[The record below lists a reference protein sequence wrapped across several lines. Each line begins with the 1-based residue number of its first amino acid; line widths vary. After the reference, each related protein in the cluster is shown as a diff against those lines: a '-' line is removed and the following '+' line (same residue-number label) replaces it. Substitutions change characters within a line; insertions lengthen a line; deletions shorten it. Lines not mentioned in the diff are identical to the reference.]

1 MIYCGYTKDNIH
13 LYQVMQKFLY
23 TKEVKMLESLMTNP
37 YAWAFL
43 GACTIF
49 SVVFGIWQWYK
60 SKRKKELSCYKNS
73 YTIVKGGK
81 SLLPDL
87 ELKYKNEQIQELVI
101 TKYAIWNSGNEVL
114 QRSDIVEIKP
124 LQVSYTAEN
133 TRILDVKILQESD
146 ETNQFVI
153 ADVDKEHARIEFDYA
168 DPKDGIV
175 IQIMHTGESQDIM
188 VECKIKG
195 GKKVKILNKDK
206 KRKYN
211 KFVENVMVIGL
222 GIMFF
227 IMLFFMLL
235 TILVSIMSMGQKFW
249 ESLISVVGS
258 GACVLTMG
266 VTYYKLLKDVYYIN
280 IPSGLRKTIG
290 NDEFYK

>member
-1 MIYCGYTKDNIH
+1 
-13 LYQVMQKFLY
+13 
-23 TKEVKMLESLMTNP
+23 MTNP

-49 SVVFGIWQWYK
+49 SVVFGIWQWNK

-114 QRSDIVEIKP
+114 QGSDVVELKP
-124 LQVSYTAEN
+124 LQVSCNGEK

-146 ETNQFVI
+146 DTNQFVI

-175 IQIMHTGESQDIM
+175 IQIMHTGEAQDII
-188 VECKIKG
+188 VESKIKG
-195 GKKVKILNKDK
+195 RKNVKILKKDK
-206 KRKYN
+206 NSKYN
-211 KFVENVMVIGL
+211 KYEDNTMVIGL
-222 GIMFF
+222 GILIF

-235 TILVSIMSMGQKFW
+235 AIFVSVMSMGQKFW
-249 ESLISVVGS
+249 ESLISAIGS
-258 GACVLTMG
+258 AACVLTMVG
-266 VTYYKLLKDVYYIN
+266 TYYKLIKDVYYIN
-280 IPSGLRKTIG
+280 IPSGLRKSIG

>member
-1 MIYCGYTKDNIH
+1 
-13 LYQVMQKFLY
+13 
-23 TKEVKMLESLMTNP
+23 MTNP

-60 SKRKKELSCYKNS
+60 SKRKKEVSCFKNS

-87 ELKYKNEQIQELVI
+87 EIKYKSEQIQELVI

-114 QRSDIVEIKP
+114 QKSDIVEMKP
-124 LQVSYTAEN
+124 LQVSCNAED

-153 ADVDKEHARIEFDYA
+153 IDVNKQHARIDFEYVA
-168 DPKDGIV
+168 PKDGIV
-175 IQIMHTGESQDIM
+175 IQIIHTGESQDIM
-188 VECKIKG
+188 VDCKIKG
-195 GKKVKILNKDK
+195 GKNVKSLNKDK
-206 KRKYN
+206 KYKYN
-211 KFVENVMVIGL
+211 KFVEKAMVIVVSIL
-222 GIMFF
+222 IFVL
-227 IMLFFMLL
+227 LFFMLL
-235 TILVSIMSMGQKFW
+235 IILATVMNMGQKFW
-249 ESLISVVGS
+249 ESLILTISM
-258 GACVLTMG
+258 GACVLSLG
-266 VTYYKLLKDVYYIN
+266 GAYYKLLKDVYYIK

>member
-1 MIYCGYTKDNIH
+1 
-13 LYQVMQKFLY
+13 
-23 TKEVKMLESLMTNP
+23 MLESLMTNP

-87 ELKYKNEQIQELVI
+87 ELKYKNEPIQELVI

-114 QRSDIVEIKP
+114 QREDIVEIKP
-124 LQVSYTAEN
+124 LQVSCNGED

-146 ETNQFVI
+146 ETNQFVV
-153 ADVDKEHARIEFDYA
+153 VDMDKQHARINFDYVA
-168 DPKDGIV
+168 PKDGIV
-175 IQIMHTGESQDIM
+175 IQIMHTGESQDVM

-195 GKKVKILNKDK
+195 GKSVKPLNKDK
-206 KRKYN
+206 KYKYN
-211 KFVENVMVIGL
+211 KFVEKAMVIGL
-222 GIMFF
+222 GILIFV
-227 IMLFFMLL
+227 MLFFMLL
-235 TILVSIMSMGQKFW
+235 AILVSVMNMGQKFW
-249 ESLISVVGS
+249 ENLISTIGM
-258 GACVLTMG
+258 GACVLVVG
-266 VTYYKLLKDVYYIN
+266 GTYYKLLKDVYYIN

>member
-1 MIYCGYTKDNIH
+1 
-13 LYQVMQKFLY
+13 
-23 TKEVKMLESLMTNP
+23 MTNP

-87 ELKYKNEQIQELVI
+87 ELKYKNEPIQELVI

-114 QRSDIVEIKP
+114 QREDIVEIKP
-124 LQVSYTAEN
+124 LQVSCNGEN

-146 ETNQFVI
+146 ETNQFVV
-153 ADVDKEHARIEFDYA
+153 VDMDKQHARINFDYVA
-168 DPKDGIV
+168 PKDGIV
-175 IQIMHTGESQDIM
+175 IQMMHTGESQDVM

-195 GKKVKILNKDK
+195 GKSVKPLNKDK
-206 KRKYN
+206 KYKKAVQKGWKALKSY
-211 KFVENVMVIGL
+211 VHEDGML
-222 GIMFF
+222 GYVQPVSAAPEKVTQNMTEVYGVGAFLMAGIE
-227 IMLFFMLL
+227 MLKM
-235 TILVSIMSMGQKFW
+235 
-249 ESLISVVGS
+249 
-258 GACVLTMG
+258 
-266 VTYYKLLKDVYYIN
+266 
-280 IPSGLRKTIG
+280 R
-290 NDEFYK
+290 

>member
-1 MIYCGYTKDNIH
+1 
-13 LYQVMQKFLY
+13 
-23 TKEVKMLESLMTNP
+23 MLESLMTNP

-87 ELKYKNEQIQELVI
+87 ELKYKNEQIHELVI

-114 QRSDIVEIKP
+114 HKEDIVEIKP
-124 LQVSYTAEN
+124 LQVSCNGEN

-146 ETNQFVI
+146 NTNQFVI
-153 ADVDKEHARIEFDYA
+153 TDVNKKYARINFDYA
-168 DPKDGIV
+168 ARNDGIV
-175 IQIMHTGESQDIM
+175 IQIIHTGDSQDVM

-195 GKKVKILNKDK
+195 GKSVKLLNKDK
-206 KRKYN
+206 EYKYN
-211 KFVENVMVIGL
+211 RFVEKAMVIGL
-222 GIMFF
+222 GIVSFV
-227 IMLFFMLL
+227 MLFGMLL
-235 TILVSIMSMGQKFW
+235 VILVSVMNMGQKFW
-249 ESLISVVGS
+249 EKLISTIVVGA
-258 GACVLTMG
+258 GILIVG
-266 VTYYKLLKDVYYIN
+266 GTYYKLLEDVYYIN

>member
-1 MIYCGYTKDNIH
+1 
-13 LYQVMQKFLY
+13 
-23 TKEVKMLESLMTNP
+23 MLESLMTNP
-37 YAWAFL
+37 YAGAFL

-81 SLLPDL
+81 SPLPDL

-124 LQVSYTAEN
+124 LQVSCIVEN
-133 TRILDVKILQESD
+133 TRILDVKIIRESD

-153 ADVDKEHARIEFDYA
+153 VDVDKQHARINFDYVA
-168 DPKDGIV
+168 PKDGIV

-188 VECKIKG
+188 VDCKIKG
-195 GKKVKILNKDK
+195 GKNVKSLNKDK
-206 KRKYN
+206 KYKYN
-211 KFVENVMVIGL
+211 KFVEKALVIGM
-222 GIMFF
+222 GILIFVM
-227 IMLFFMLL
+227 IFFMLL
-235 TILVSIMSMGQKFW
+235 AILVSVINMGQKFW
-249 ESLISVVGS
+249 ESLISTVIMGGS
-258 GACVLTMG
+258 VLAVCG
-266 VTYYKLLKDVYYIN
+266 TYYKLLKDVCYIN